1 MGHGSLNSLP
11 ENIDE
16 QTAAAFLGP
25 KFNPTRWQEI
35 VSSDG
40 TIKLSK
46 LKDECNM
53 RHSYPP
59 NSLPNSPFTSVTEP
73 VDPPALNLEEE
84 KNRVDEQ
91 KDTEPHANATRHNYP
106 PNHPKGRS
114 NKLITS
120 VTLEGSTATE
130 TDE

>member
-1 MGHGSLNSLP
+1 MGQGSLNSLP

-91 KDTEPHANATRHNYP
+91 KDTEPHATRHNYP

>member
-1 MGHGSLNSLP
+1 MGQGSLNSLP

-16 QTAAAFLGP
+16 KTAAAFLGP
-25 KFNPTRWQEI
+25 KFNLTRWQEI

-59 NSLPNSPFTSVTEP
+59 NSQPNSPFTSVTEP
-73 VDPPALNLEEE
+73 VDPPLLNLEE
-84 KNRVDEQ
+84 KNQVDEQ
-91 KDTEPHANATRHNYP
+91 KESEPRATRHNYP
-106 PNHPKGRS
+106 PNHPKSRS
-114 NKLITS
+114 NTLTS
-120 VTLEGSTATE
+120 ATPEDSTATK